1 MSRRSRIVGSCLPD
15 SSAIRALKSSL
26 LCLGA
31 MGGLLLAG
39 ESVLRAPQAKH
50 GGLGWLAA
58 TLLAADDDSSAAG
71 WILTPPVLGRVDER
85 DGAARVAMLDLIDSR
100 QTKEFREAY
109 QVDVPLRPTGLP
121 GDYDVMLF
129 AGGAAGRAHQ
139 IEVRVRNGRATVELA
154 LPPVVLKRG
163 EVSHETIDSLVRQF
177 IYGVMASYR
186 QRPQDDDDDS
196 IRGGIVGRGASHTSH
211 VRIEIQSRT
220 AGRPFALKSD
230 VLPPLYTNVERD
242 HRGVAAFA
250 HTELHNR
257 LADIAF
263 KQLPDVPFN
272 DATGREMVERLRQ
285 IPTPKKP
292 SGGEEPGSKEG
303 KAGGRSYPT
312 WEEQVRRELIEP
324 LVLARLAVACQAKE
338 AMPHLRRLGL
348 RAEER
353 LLAVY
358 TADDQRQA
366 IREAFELNDWPLSH
380 DVVNFVGKAPTPARV
395 DALLDHVAIA
405 EESFGAIVCKIL
417 DHMPLDPKQ
426 IERLRSLRESTS
438 RPWTKVAITRT
449 LLWQLDDDASFCE
462 LIALASKP
470 MPKESKSLYSHE
482 QQAFEAVV
490 MYANET
496 GKRRSETADMMRTLL
511 DRVVP
516 ESATNYERLDYLL
529 RYLGKI
535 GDKSDIARLKRF
547 ALPDRGHESMLAIE
561 SIVVLDAEQ
570 GLSLAR
576 EKMRGFLA
584 GREQAEFHVCVYYY
598 LDLLLNHRDEAA
610 APLLDA
616 AIAKEVARNPAFVTN
631 RQYELANIVL
641 QYLRASTAQQRATLA
656 VTYYREQYHSATAST
671 RRLAERLIAEG
682 ADPAQLAPLIPS
694 IKGKR

>member
-1 MSRRSRIVGSCLPD
+1 M
-15 SSAIRALKSSL
+15 
-26 LCLGA
+26 
-31 MGGLLLAG
+31 
-39 ESVLRAPQAKH
+39 
-50 GGLGWLAA
+50 
-58 TLLAADDDSSAAG
+58 
-71 WILTPPVLGRVDER
+71 
-85 DGAARVAMLDLIDSR
+85 
-100 QTKEFREAY
+100 
-109 QVDVPLRPTGLP
+109 
-121 GDYDVMLF
+121 
-129 AGGAAGRAHQ
+129 
-139 IEVRVRNGRATVELA
+139 
-154 LPPVVLKRG
+154 
-163 EVSHETIDSLVRQF
+163 SHETIDSLVRQF

-272 DATGREMVERLRQ
+272 DATGREMIERLRQ

-292 SGGEEPGSKEG
+292 SGGEDPGSKVG
-303 KAGGRSYPT
+303 KAGERSYPT

-438 RPWTKVAITRT
+438 RPWTKVAINRT

-490 MYANET
+490 MYA
-496 GKRRSETADMMRTLL
+496 
-511 DRVVP
+511 
-516 ESATNYERLDYLL
+516 
-529 RYLGKI
+529 
-535 GDKSDIARLKRF
+535 
-547 ALPDRGHESMLAIE
+547 
-561 SIVVLDAEQ
+561 
-570 GLSLAR
+570 
-576 EKMRGFLA
+576 
-584 GREQAEFHVCVYYY
+584 
-598 LDLLLNHRDEAA
+598 
-610 APLLDA
+610 
-616 AIAKEVARNPAFVTN
+616 
-631 RQYELANIVL
+631 
-641 QYLRASTAQQRATLA
+641 
-656 VTYYREQYHSATAST
+656 
-671 RRLAERLIAEG
+671 
-682 ADPAQLAPLIPS
+682 
-694 IKGKR
+694 